1 MQKKVMVNK
10 MIYFKYL
17 AIVLFAILGGVLGY
31 IAPII
36 PYTYSKYTAVA
47 IIAALDS
54 VFGGLAS
61 SLQGRF
67 NMKVF
72 ISGFFGNAI
81 IAIAVVALGVRLGVD
96 IYLAAIIVFVQRIL
110 VNFSIIRNLLLNKPR
125 KRNEDKEII

>member
-1 MQKKVMVNK
+1 MK
-10 MIYFKYL
+10 YFRY
-17 AIVLFAILGGVLGY
+17 FALIFFAVLGGVLGY

-61 SLQGRF
+61 SLQGKF

-72 ISGFFGNAI
+72 ITGFFGNAL
-81 IAIAVVALGVRLGVD
+81 IAIAIVALGVRLGVD
-96 IYLAAIIVFVQRIL
+96 IYLAAVIVFVQRIL
-110 VNFSIIRNLLLNKPR
+110 LNFSIIRTVLLGKPR
-125 KRNEDKEII
+125 KNKGAKIDESINTKG